1 MPEGASAPA
10 RREAL
15 SPATQAMLSLAQGL
29 IPVMTAIVGGL
40 WVAFTY
46 IQQQRDL
53 QVQAAN
59 QAKVAAAQAERELRF
74 KVAEMYKADLERLDA
89 VQFELGQVV
98 GRLLSRDV
106 AKPEWND
113 DYQKFWDIYWGMFVV
128 GHPELRDSSA
138 AFGDALIDYKKA
150 QDTANRVRL
159 EETARTLEGALID
172 QVGKAEVDLMRRLLS
187 DPNFFSASPAP
198 ATPQEKD

>member
-15 SPATQAMLSLAQGL
+15 SPATQAVLSLAQGV

-59 QAKVAAAQAERELRF
+59 QAKVGAAQAERELH
-74 KVAEMYKADLERLDA
+74 
-89 VQFELGQVV
+89 

-106 AKPEWND
+106 AKLEWND

-128 GHPELRDSSA
+128 GHPELRDNSA
-138 AFGDALIDYKKA
+138 AFGDALIDYKKT